1 MDANKKS
8 DCMSCK
14 LYRSKER
21 WKSIKRFALKHFYTF
36 MHIVVLVSLSFY
48 IFSHWKLCV
57 SMQFFSS
64 FDGNNILFLSWI
76 ALIFL
81 LLYRVEGKG
90 IKVDRRIQEDEDN
103 LNKKRLEY
111 KLNEL
116 QEIINTTGALQT
128 SIAQDMQTQVKEDEA
143 NGSGN

>member
-1 MDANKKS
+1 MDGNKKS

-14 LYRSKER
+14 LYRTKEGL
-21 WKSIKRFALKHFYTF
+21 KSIKRFVLKYFYTL
-36 MHIVVLVSLSFY
+36 MHIVVLVSLSIY
-48 IFSHWKLCV
+48 IFSHWELCI

>member
-1 MDANKKS
+1 MDGNKKS

-64 FDGNNILFLSWI
+64 FDGNNILFLCWI
-76 ALIFL
+76 VLIFL
-81 LLYRVEGKG
+81 ILYRVEGKG
-90 IKVDRRIQEDEDN
+90 IKGDRRKQEDKDKLANERN
-103 LNKKRLEY
+103 EY
-111 KLNEL
+111 
-116 QEIINTTGALQT
+116 IINQLMERYKN
-128 SIAQDMQTQVKEDEA
+128 QDDPH
-143 NGSGN
+143 